1 MEMGGSVEKVRKTI
15 DVRGVACPM
24 NYVRVM
30 MAFEG
35 LRHGELLG
43 VTIDDGKS
51 LSSVRKS
58 AIEDGHKVIAVR
70 PVGEGHCMVIEK
82 NTPVD
87 DGSPIEEPPPVKT
100 ARSIYLDNAASTP
113 LDGRVLAAMQ
123 PYFSDMYGNPSS
135 IHRKG
140 QEAHEAVEKAR
151 ADLARAIHAGTPEE
165 IVFTSSGTEANN
177 FALKGCAFANRPR
190 GDHLVV
196 SAIEHD
202 CVLNACKWLES
213 QGFRVCYLPLDPEG
227 IVDLD
232 RLKEKI
238 RSETIIVSIMHANN
252 EIGVIE
258 PIEEIGRLCRSR
270 GIYFHTDACQ
280 SFGKIPVHAQS
291 MNVDLM
297 SINAHKLYGPK
308 GVGALYVRSGVS
320 IMPWQHGGGQE
331 SGMRSATEN
340 VPGIVGFAEAARL
353 CLDEMETETPRLQAL
368 RDRIIDTVLKEIP
381 VSYLN
386 GHRHRRLPT
395 NVNVG
400 FKGLEGQAPNLLLDL
415 DKRNIFVSTGSACS
429 SAQQKYS
436 HVLSAIG
443 RNPVQAIG
451 VLRISLGR
459 FTSADD
465 VRCFLET
472 LSEAVDNLRSAWTGM
487 ISDEK

>member
-1 MEMGGSVEKVRKTI
+1 MMEMSGTVERVRKTI

-30 MAFEG
+30 MAFEE
-35 LRHGELLG
+35 LQPGELLG

-58 AIEDGHKVIAVR
+58 AIEDGHKIMAIR
-70 PVGEGHCMVIEK
+70 PIEEGQRMIIEK
-82 NTPVD
+82 NDPAGGGGPEAD
-87 DGSPIEEPPPVKT
+87 SPT
-100 ARSIYLDNAASTP
+100 MTTTRSIYLDNAASTP
-113 LDGRVLAAMQ
+113 LDERVLAAMQ
-123 PYFSDMYGNPSS
+123 PYFSDKYGNPSS

-140 QEAHEAVEKAR
+140 QEAHEAVEAAR
-151 ADLARAIHAGTPEE
+151 AGLARAIHAAAPEE
-165 IVFTSSGTEANN
+165 IVFTSSGTESNN
-177 FALKGCAFANRPR
+177 FALKGCAFANRQR

-196 SAIEHD
+196 SAVEHD
-202 CVLNACKWLES
+202 CVLNACKWLQT
-213 QGFRVCYLPLDPEG
+213 QGFRVSYLPVDPEG
-227 IVDLD
+227 LVDPGL
-232 RLKEKI
+232 LKEMI
-238 RSETIIVSIMHANN
+238 GPGTIVVSVMHANN

-258 PIEEIGRLCRSR
+258 PIEEIGKLCRSR

-280 SFGKIPVHAQS
+280 SFGKIPVHVQD

-297 SINAHKLYGPK
+297 SINAHKIYGPK

-320 IMPWQHGGGQE
+320 ITPWQHGGGQE
-331 SGMRSATEN
+331 SGLRSATEN
-340 VPGIVGFAEAARL
+340 VPGIVGFSKAGRL
-353 CLDEMETETPRLQAL
+353 CIDEMAAETPRLQAL
-368 RDRIIDTVLKEIP
+368 RDRIIETVLKEIP

-400 FKGLEGQAPNLLLDL
+400 FEGLEGQAPNLLLEL
-415 DKRNIFVSTGSACS
+415 DKKNIFVSTGSACS

-451 VLRISLGR
+451 ALRISLGR
-459 FTSADD
+459 FTNAED

-472 LSEAVDNLRSAWTGM
+472 LSEAVDNLRSAW
-487 ISDEK
+487 S